1 MVCDVILNLSSSVDK
16 MIIPN
21 HAVSTDA
28 DGKAFVFVVS
38 SDKQRVKKQIITTG
52 NYQDAGIEVTSGLN
66 PGETIVVGGKEKLT
80 DNSLISL

>member
-28 DGKAFVFVVS
+28 DGKTFVFVVS
-38 SDKQRVKKQIITTG
+38 SDKKSVKKQLITTG
-52 NYQDAGIEVTSGLN
+52 NYQGTGIEVTGGLN
-66 PGETIVVGGKEKLT
+66 PGETIIAEGKEKLT
-80 DNSLISL
+80 DSSLISF